1 MAEPVGTDPPYAPER
16 ECFGS
21 FTHQEIWDRV
31 HEVLDPGALAA
42 AAAAWQSNADAVAD
56 AFAVFTDT
64 TRREFERW
72 SGYSANAARQATRE
86 FIAGGDETHEAC
98 RALQRLMEGNTEAAQ
113 TLRSALA
120 PPQPYRP
127 LDDPAAE
134 AVHGGRRRMDH
145 DIAAAA
151 AAADAQD
158 AMNSIYNPTLPAS
171 GDRVPR
177 FPGTST
183 GTGGGSP
190 RR

>member
-1 MAEPVGTDPPYAPER
+1 MADSADIDPPYAPER

-31 HEVLDPGALAA
+31 HDVLDPGALGA
-42 AAAAWQSNADAVAD
+42 AAAAWQANADSVSE
-56 AFAVFTDT
+56 AFAVFADT
-64 TRREFERW
+64 TRHEFDRW
-72 SGYSANAARQATRE
+72 SGHTADAARQATRE
-86 FIAGGDETHEAC
+86 FIDSGNRTHAVS
-98 RALQRLMEGNTEAAQ
+98 RAIQHLMEGNSEAAQ

-158 AMNSIYNPTLPAS
+158 AMTTIYTPTLPAS

-177 FPGTST
+177 FPNTPA
-183 GTGGGSP
+183 GGGSP
-190 RR
+190 RP